1 LRQRSGNES
10 FAQGAMQEID
20 GTEFAETATRNRKSR
35 LKILDRAFSL
45 SRRPA
50 AMAITARTDVW
61 NYSLLRSM

>member
-20 GTEFAETATRNRKSR
+20 GTEFAEAATRKAR

-45 SRRPA
+45 SRSQQP
-50 AMAITARTDVW
+50 W
-61 NYSLLRSM
+61 PSLREPTFGIILC